1 MTPIETT
8 RSSGRPLWWWL
19 VLAIAVLLLAIAAYL
34 YWSPAPT
41 PPVPA
46 VPPPVS
52 QAQPPAEPVVEHPV
66 QPPATPPAPVALDDS
81 DAAIAAALAELID
94 PKQIGNWFF
103 TDSLARRFVATV
115 DNLSRPSVAP
125 RVRVF
130 KPISGSFAVDKD
142 GDEVVIAQSNAARYT
157 PYVQAL
163 GHVDA
168 KQLAGVY
175 LHFYPLFQQAY
186 QELGYPKGY
195 FNDRLVFT
203 IDHLLATPEPTGPLK
218 LVQPK
223 VMYQY
228 ADPELE
234 SLSAGQKALLR
245 MGPDNR
251 RRVKEK
257 LRALRSE
264 IARK

>member
-1 MTPIETT
+1 
-8 RSSGRPLWWWL
+8 
-19 VLAIAVLLLAIAAYL
+19 VVLLAIAAYL
-34 YWSPAPT
+34 YWNPAPAPPPPLPAT
-41 PPVPA
+41 PPPA
-46 VPPPVS
+46 S

-66 QPPATPPAPVALDDS
+66 QPQDKPPASVALDGS
-81 DAAIAAALAELID
+81 DAVIAAALAELID
-94 PKQIGNWFF
+94 AKQLNNWFF

-125 RVRVF
+125 RIRVF
-130 KPISGSFAVDKD
+130 KPIGGSFAIDRD
-142 GDEVVIAQSNAARYT
+142 GDELVIAQSNAARYT

-163 GHVDA
+163 EHVDA

-175 LHFYPLFQQAY
+175 LHFYPVLQQAY

-203 IDHLLATPEPTGPLK
+203 IDHLLATPEPKGPLK

-251 RRVKEK
+251 RRVKDK
-257 LRALRSE
+257 LRALRNE

>member
-1 MTPIETT
+1 MTPIDPP
-8 RSSGRPLWWWL
+8 RSSERPLWWWL
-19 VLAIAVLLLAIAAYL
+19 VLAVAVLLLAVAAYL
-34 YWSPAPT
+34 YWKPAPPQPA
-41 PPVPA
+41 PPVP
-46 VPPPVS
+46 PPAS

-66 QPPATPPAPVALDDS
+66 QAQDKPPAAVTLDGS
-81 DAAIAAALAELID
+81 DAVIAAALAEVLD
-94 PKQIGNWFF
+94 PKQLNNWLF

-115 DNLSRPSVAP
+115 DNLSRPMVAL
-125 RVRVF
+125 RVRLF
-130 KPISGSFAVDKD
+130 KPISGSFAVDGA
-142 GDEVVIAQSNAARYT
+142 GDELVIGQSNAARYT

-163 GHVDA
+163 SHVDA

-195 FNDRLVFT
+195 FNDRLVST
-203 IDHLLATPEPTGPLK
+203 IDHLLATPEPKGPLK

-245 MGPDNR
+245 MGADNR
-251 RRVKEK
+251 RLVKDK
-257 LRALRSE
+257 LRAVRTE